1 MKILLVDDN
10 EAFLDSAMDVLEM
23 EGFDV
28 TTASSG
34 EEGVRKVRSGSFD
47 VVLMDI
53 KMPGLNGVEAFIEMK
68 KHHPNIRVIICTAYM
83 IDDLIRQARRE
94 GAFAVLNKP
103 FEIDLLLKTIEAAR
117 FSLRRDRKEKAG
129 FPTGGSL

>member
-1 MKILLVDDN
+1 MEPAVKILLVDDN

-103 FEIDLLLKTIEAAR
+103 LN
-117 FSLRRDRKEKAG
+117 
-129 FPTGGSL
+129 GSHFAILQ